1 MKPAI
6 QRRFVFV
13 AKSMLWSLL
22 LYTVFMLAF
31 NWDDVSNKVR
41 GINPITVVNNIPVQP
56 YSVDRPAIVPPSIAH
71 TTGLIRGLVNLVS
84 SLHVPAGII
93 RSNVAD

>member
-1 MKPAI
+1 MKPEI
-6 QRRFVFV
+6 RRRFVFV

-22 LYTVFMLAF
+22 LYTVFMAAL

-41 GINPITVVNNIPVQP
+41 GINPITVITNISTQS

-71 TTGLIRGLVNLVS
+71 TTGLIRRLVHLVS
-84 SLHVPAGII
+84 SFHVSASITW
-93 RSNVAD
+93 D